1 MKEFK
6 IALAGNPNAG
16 KSSVFNGLTGAR
28 QHVANYPGVTVE
40 KKEGEYEY
48 KGVKFKVIDLP
59 GIYSLTAYSIEEIV
73 ARNFIIEEKPD
84 VVIDVI
90 DASNIERN
98 LYLAIQLMELN
109 VPLILV
115 LNMMDEAK
123 KKGLDIDSEY
133 LSKLLNV
140 PIVETIANKE
150 KGIDKLKEEIYNFCL
165 NKREI
170 SLPKLYYGDEIEES
184 ISNIETLLKK
194 ECQIITKYNP
204 KWLAIKLL
212 ENDNEIK
219 KELLKIFPENH
230 ILWKVVDEEIERL
243 RSIFNEEPDILIA
256 ERRYGF
262 ISGAC
267 RESIKKST
275 PPRLDISDKIDA
287 VLTNKFVGI
296 PIFLILMYITF
307 QLTFTLGQ
315 APMDLL
321 DTLFTNLSLY
331 ISKAWPSQ
339 SLIKSLIVDGIIPG
353 VGSVIVFLPNIILLF
368 FAIGI
373 LESTGYMARAAFIID
388 KIMHKIGL
396 HGKSFI
402 PMLVGFGCNVPG
414 IMATRTLDTEK
425 DRILTILV
433 LPLMSCGA
441 RVPIYMLIIPA
452 FFPKKFQAPIMWLI
466 YMTGIVLAMILVKIL
481 NKVIF
486 KGMPAPFLMEL
497 PPYRIPTFK
506 NLYLYIREKS
516 YQYIKKAGTIIL
528 ALSIILW
535 FLSTFPQTTQF
546 SKDYDKIKTQ
556 IKSKYTV
563 EINQIENEIKNNKDY
578 KLINDLIKSG
588 KNEEA
593 KLINNKIYMK
603 VLKLNYL
610 KDKMIKEIDK
620 IEAEKHAEIVANTF
634 IGRIGHF
641 FEPAFKP
648 VGFDWK
654 IVTAIIA
661 SLPAKEVFVSQ
672 MSIIN
677 AVGERES
684 TKKLIT
690 KLRERYTPLVGIC
703 ILLWVLVASPCIA
716 TLAVTKQETGSWK
729 WVFVQFFG
737 LTGLAYI
744 IVFLVYNIGNIFI
757 S

>member
-16 KSSVFNGLTGAR
+16 KSSIFNGLTGAR

-40 KKEGEYEY
+40 KKEGEFKY

-140 PIVETIANKE
+140 PIVETVANKE
-150 KGIDKLKEEIYNFCL
+150 KGIDKLKEEIYNFCV
-165 NKREI
+165 NRREI

-184 ISNIETLLKK
+184 ISNIENILKK
-194 ECQIITKYNP
+194 ECQVITKYNP

-212 ENDNEIK
+212 ENDDEIK
-219 KELLKIFPENH
+219 KELLKIFPQNH
-230 ILWKVVDEEIERL
+230 RFWQVVNEEIERL

-315 APMDLL
+315 VPMDLL
-321 DTLFTNLSLY
+321 DAFFTNLSLY

-486 KGMPAPFLMEL
+486 KGVPAPFLMEL

-535 FLSTFPQTTQF
+535 FLSTFPQTTHF
-546 SKDYDKIKTQ
+546 SKEYDTIEKQVKL
-556 IKSKYTV
+556 KYTT
-563 EINQIENEIKNNKDY
+563 EINKIENEIKNNKDY
-578 KLINDLIKSG
+578 KLINELIKSG
-588 KNEEA
+588 KKEEA

-610 KDKMIKEIDK
+610 KDKMKKEIDK

-641 FEPAFKP
+641 FEPVFKP

-661 SLPAKEVFVSQ
+661 ALPAKEVFVSQ

-684 TKKLIT
+684 TKTLIT

-744 IVFLVYNIGNIFI
+744 IVFTVYNIGRIFI

>member
-16 KSSVFNGLTGAR
+16 KSSVFNALTGAR

-40 KKEGEYEY
+40 KKEGEYIY
-48 KGVKFKVIDLP
+48 KNVKFKVIDLP
-59 GIYSLTAYSIEEIV
+59 GIYSLTAYSVEEIV

-84 VVIDVI
+84 VVIDII

-123 KKGLDIDSEY
+123 KKGIEIDSSY

-140 PIVETIANKE
+140 PIVETVANKE
-150 KGIDKLKEEIYNFCL
+150 KGIDKLKEEIYNFCI
-165 NKREI
+165 NKKKLK
-170 SLPKLYYGDEIEES
+170 LPKLYYGDEIEES
-184 ISNIETLLKK
+184 LNKIIKILNTSPNIIKK
-194 ECQIITKYNP
+194 LNP

-212 ENDNEIK
+212 EDDEEVK

-230 ILWKVVDEEIERL
+230 NLWQIVREEIENL

-287 VLTNKFVGI
+287 ILTNKFAGI
-296 PIFLILMYITF
+296 PIFLFLMYLTF
-307 QLTFTLGQ
+307 QLTFSLGQ
-315 APMDLL
+315 KPVELL
-321 DTLFTNLSLY
+321 DSFFTNLSFY
-331 ISKAWPSQ
+331 ISKFWHSE
-339 SLIKSLIVDGIIPG
+339 SLIKSLIVDGVIPG

-452 FFPKKFQAPIMWLI
+452 FFPKQFQAPIMWLI
-466 YMTGIVLAMILVKIL
+466 YMTGILIALILVKIL
-481 NKVIF
+481 NKIIF
-486 KGMPAPFLMEL
+486 KGVPAPFLMEL
-497 PPYRIPTFK
+497 PPYRVPTFK
-506 NLYLYIREKS
+506 NLYLYVREKS
-516 YQYIKKAGTIIL
+516 YQYLKKAGTIIL

-535 FLSTFPQTTQF
+535 FLSTFPQTKNF
-546 SKDYDKIKTQ
+546 SKDYNK
-556 IKSKYTV
+556 
-563 EINQIENEIKNNKDY
+563 IENEIKITYSTQINNIFNKIKDNKDY
-578 KLINDLIKSG
+578 KLILDLIKAG
-588 KNEEA
+588 KNDEA
-593 KLINNKIYMK
+593 KLINNDIYLKILKIKY
-603 VLKLNYL
+603 LKL
-610 KDKMIKEIDK
+610 KMKKEIEK
-620 IEAEKHAEIVANTF
+620 INAEKHAEIVANTF
-634 IGRIGHF
+634 IGKIGHF
-641 FEPAFKP
+641 FEPVFKP
-648 VGFDWK
+648 IGFDWK

-672 MSIIN
+672 ISIIN
-677 AVGERES
+677 AVGEKES
-684 TKKLIT
+684 TKKLIE
-690 KLRERYTPLVGIC
+690 KLRERYSPLIGIC
-703 ILLWVLVASPCIA
+703 ILLWVLIASPCIA

-729 WVFVQFFG
+729 WVFLQFFG
-737 LTGLAYI
+737 LTGLAYV
-744 IVFLVYNIGNIFI
+744 IVFIVYNIGKII
-757 S
+757 